1 MELTGLFF
9 ELIRVSVGTQEGL
22 SRLPSEAEWDDLY
35 AMAEKQSLVGI
46 CFAGLQNLGAD
57 ADDGFTR
64 IGMSELQYLNWML
77 VAATIQERNEVMNR
91 QCGVLQVEL
100 TSAGFRSSILKG
112 QGIASLYSLARPSSG
127 LALLRQSG
135 DIDIYVDGGR
145 EKAIRYAQ
153 GRQEKVSWDYKHLH
167 LDAFADTPVELHYRP
182 EYLANLVHNRR
193 FQRWARENEEHL
205 FGREVHCDGCA
216 LVTPDTYFNSVYV
229 LAHIYNH
236 NMRAGVGLRQLMDYY
251 FVLAER
257 QYTEAERSELLP
269 VLNRLGLL
277 RYASGVMW
285 LLQTVF
291 GLADANL
298 LCAPC
303 ESEGRYILDGVLIG
317 GNMGRGYEK
326 PDKGGCAGSGRKGVG
341 RGGDGAGGNGSGT
354 LSGRGGNGP
363 GGNGSGTGACRVDNG
378 LGRDG
383 CGSRRVG
390 RFMQFASGVLRYS
403 ARSFLHYPLE
413 ALSYPI
419 WAVVHFVW
427 KRVWGLVKG
436 V

>member
-22 SRLPSEAEWDDLY
+22 SRIPSEAEWDELY

-46 CFAGLQNLGAD
+46 CFAGLQHLGAD
-57 ADDGFTR
+57 ADDGYTR
-64 IGMSELQYLNWML
+64 IGMSELQYLNWMSM
-77 VAATIQERNEVMNR
+77 AATIQDRNDAVNR
-91 QCGVLQVEL
+91 QCGEVQAEL
-100 TSAGFRSSILKG
+100 AAAGFRSSILKG
-112 QGIASLYSLARPSSG
+112 QGIASLYSLARPSSD
-127 LALLRQSG
+127 LASLRQSG
-135 DIDIYVDGGR
+135 DIDIFVDGGR
-145 EKAIRYAQ
+145 EKAIRYAR

-167 LDAFADTPVELHYRP
+167 LDAFADTHVEVHYRP

-205 FGREVHCDGCA
+205 FGREVQCGDA
-216 LVTPDTYFNSVYV
+216 TLVTPDTYFNCVYV

-257 QYTEAERSELLP
+257 QLTEAERTELLP
-269 VLNRLGLL
+269 VLKRLGLL

-326 PDKGGCAGSGRKGVG
+326 PGRGGCAGSGCKGVG
-341 RGGDGAGGNGSGT
+341 RGGNGSG
-354 LSGRGGNGP
+354 RHGNGP
-363 GGNGSGTGACRVDNG
+363 GST
-378 LGRDG
+378 
-383 CGSRRVG
+383 G
-390 RFMQFASGVLRYS
+390 RFIQFASGVLRYS

-427 KRVWGLVKG
+427 KRIWGMVKG